1 MIGTTKSLS
10 PEEQILGLIF
20 SIQKFSL
27 HDGSGIRTL
36 LFLKGCPLSCE
47 WCANPEGRSYAP
59 ELAYSPD
66 RCIGDTECDRCRP
79 VCDVGA
85 IVEGQEGKVAIS
97 REVCTNC
104 GECVA
109 ACPSQAL
116 MLFGAHMSVG
126 EVIRVVE
133 EDSRFYARSGGGLTL
148 SGGEPLS
155 QPTFVEQLLKRARS
169 RGIDTA
175 LETSGF
181 CTWEDLERACRH
193 VNQLLFDIKTLDA
206 RKHRE
211 GAGVGNE
218 PILMNLRRL
227 VQTFPGMSIVVRT
240 PVIPGFND
248 TPEDIGA
255 IVDFLNEIRGSVAY
269 ELLPYHRFGEPKYD
283 QLGKEYPLRGLEPP
297 SRENVAALREL
308 IPRDRSCLF
317 RYASG

>member
-1 MIGTTKSLS
+1 MIATTKSLS
-10 PEEQILGLIF
+10 PEEEILGLVF

-59 ELAYSPD
+59 ELAYNPD
-66 RCIGDTECDRCRP
+66 RCIGDAECDRCRP
-79 VCDVGA
+79 VCDAGA

-104 GECVA
+104 GECA
-109 ACPSQAL
+109 GACPSQAL
-116 MLFGAHMSVG
+116 KLFGKHMTIG

-155 QPTFVEQLLKRARS
+155 QPTFVEQLLKKARS

-211 GAGVGNE
+211 GTGVGNE
-218 PILMNLRRL
+218 PILANLRRL
-227 VQTFPGMSIVVRT
+227 AQTFPRISIVVRT
-240 PVIPGFND
+240 PVIPRFND

-255 IVDFLNEIRGSVAY
+255 IVDFLNELPSSVAY

-297 SRENVAALREL
+297 SREHMAALGEL
-308 IPRDRSCLF
+308 IPPDRSCLS
-317 RYASG
+317 R